1 MAANREIADQSRELV
16 TIVREV
22 PINLELERCAV
33 HDYDRTAA
41 VGIFQELE
49 FRTLLGKLPGDQA
62 DVTAVGGEVAMQFS
76 DCVSVVT
83 TEELEQLADCISK
96 APMIAVDVETDG
108 LDVQRC
114 QLVGI
119 AVATAEDAGDHI
131 PLRHR
136 DSELAD
142 PNEVDRIIRPVIEA
156 HSNAIAHNAK
166 FDLAVLQR
174 NGYEGLAFAGDTMLA
189 AYVLGENSL
198 GPQRARLQPPRP
210 SDDSDHSFDRHRTQT
225 NYYGRGVC

>member
-1 MAANREIADQSRELV
+1 MFERVDEIKQARARNAMAANREIADQSRELV

-62 DVTAVGGEVAMQFS
+62 DVTAVGGEVAMQLS
-76 DCVSVVT
+76 DGVSVVT

-96 APMIAVDVETDG
+96 AKMIAVDVETDG
-108 LDVQRC
+108 LDVHRC

-119 AVATAEDAGDHI
+119 AVATAEDTGYYI

-142 PNEVDRIIRPVIEA
+142 P
-156 HSNAIAHNAK
+156 
-166 FDLAVLQR
+166 
-174 NGYEGLAFAGDTMLA
+174 
-189 AYVLGENSL
+189 
-198 GPQRARLQPPRP
+198 ARLIASSGR
-210 SDDSDHSFDRHRTQT
+210 SSRHTQT
-225 NYYGRGVC
+225 PSPITRNSISRYCDVAGTTI